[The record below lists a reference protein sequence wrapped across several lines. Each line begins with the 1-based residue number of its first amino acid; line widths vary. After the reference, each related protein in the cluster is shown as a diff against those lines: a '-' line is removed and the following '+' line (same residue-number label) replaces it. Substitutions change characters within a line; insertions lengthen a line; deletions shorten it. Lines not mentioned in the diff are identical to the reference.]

1 MKTKLSYITLGL
13 MVLASILGMTLRPTH
28 KMASENAKIQLEQL
42 IPHNFANWHMED
54 AVAQLVNPQTEAAI
68 NQIYA
73 QTLSRTYVNDKGER
87 IMLSIAYGEDQSDS
101 VGAHLP
107 EGCYGGQ
114 GFTISNI
121 ARTHL
126 STPSSSTAPRSEIPV
141 TRLMAVK
148 GNRIEPITYFLRT
161 GHEVAYPDW
170 DTKLVKMKYA
180 LQGSIPDGL
189 LVRVSNLV
197 ESNDYAESTRA
208 YALQAQFIAEMLKA
222 LSPSYQLQMVGD
234 STKR

>member
-1 MKTKLSYITLGL
+1 MKTKLSYIALGL

-28 KMASENAKIQLEQL
+28 KIASEHAKIQLEQL
-42 IPHNFANWHMED
+42 VPKSFADWRMD
-54 AVAQLVNPQTEAAI
+54 DTVMQLVNPQTAAAI

-73 QTLSRTYVNDKGER
+73 QTLSRNYVNAKGER

-114 GFTISNI
+114 GFVISDI
-121 ARTHL
+121 TRTRL
-126 STPSSSTAPRSEIPV
+126 ATPSKLTAPRSEIPV
-141 TRLMAVK
+141 TKLMAVK
-148 GNRIEPITYFLRT
+148 GNRIEPITYWLRT
-161 GHEVAYPDW
+161 GHEVAYPEW
-170 DTKLVKMKYA
+170 DTKLVKLKYA
-180 LQGSIPDGL
+180 LEGSIPDGL

-197 ESNDYAESTRA
+197 SANDETESTRA
-208 YALQAQFIAEMLKA
+208 YALQEQFITEMLNA
-222 LSPSYQLQMVGD
+222 LPPSYQLQMVGN

>member
-1 MKTKLSYITLGL
+1 MKTKFGYIALCL

-28 KMASENAKIQLEQL
+28 KLASENAKVQLEQM
-42 IPHNFANWHMED
+42 IPKSFADWRLED
-54 AVAQLVNPQTEAAI
+54 NVAQLVNPQTEAAI

-73 QTLSRTYVNDKGER
+73 QTLSRIYANSKGER

-114 GFTISNI
+114 GFTVSDIT
-121 ARTHL
+121 RTKL
-126 STPSSSTAPRSEIPV
+126 AGSANATAPRSEIPV

-148 GNRIEPITYFLRT
+148 GNRIEPITYWLRI
-161 GHEVAYPDW
+161 GHQVVYPDW
-170 DTKLVKMKYA
+170 KTKLVKMKYA

-197 ESNDYAESTRA
+197 RSNDQIDAAQA
-208 YALQAQFIAEMLKA
+208 YVLQAQFVEDMLAA
-222 LSPSYQLQMVGD
+222 LPADNQLQMVGNGAQP
-234 STKR
+234 

>member
-1 MKTKLSYITLGL
+1 MKTTLAYTAFGL
-13 MVLASILGMTLRPTH
+13 MVLASILGMTLRPHH
-28 KMASENAKIQLEQL
+28 KMASENAKIRLEQL
-42 IPHNFANWHMED
+42 VPKNFADWQMED
-54 AVAQLVNPQTEAAI
+54 TVTQLVNPQTEAAI

-73 QTLSRTYVNDKGER
+73 QTLSRTYVNDNGER

-114 GFTISNI
+114 GFTISDI
-121 ARTHL
+121 ARSRL
-126 STPSSSTAPRSEIPV
+126 SATANSAAPRSEIPV

-148 GNRIEPITYFLRT
+148 GNRIEPITYWLRT

-170 DTKLVKMKYA
+170 ETKLVKMKYA

-197 ESNDYAESTRA
+197 QSDDYAESSHA

-222 LSPSYQLQMVGD
+222 LSPSDQSQMVG
-234 STKR
+234 KAI

>member
-1 MKTKLSYITLGL
+1 MKTKLTYIALGL

-28 KMASENAKIQLEQL
+28 KIASENAKIQLEQL
-42 IPHNFANWHMED
+42 IPQHFANWHMED
-54 AVAQLVNPQTEAAI
+54 AVAELVNPQTAAAI
-68 NQIYA
+68 NHIYA
-73 QTLSRTYVNDKGER
+73 QTLSRTYVNDQGER

-121 ARTHL
+121 ARTKL
-126 STPSSSTAPRSEIPV
+126 STPANSIAPRSEIPV
-141 TRLMAVK
+141 TKLMAVK

-161 GHEVAYPDW
+161 GHQVAYPDW
-170 DTKLVKMKYA
+170 DTKLVKMQYA
-180 LQGSIPDGL
+180 LQGSIPDGM

-197 ESNDYAESTRA
+197 ESNDYAQSMRA
-208 YALQAQFIAEMLKA
+208 YELQAQFITSMLKA
-222 LSPSYQLQMVGD
+222 LSPTYQLQLVGN
-234 STKR
+234 SAQR

>member
-1 MKTKLSYITLGL
+1 

-42 IPHNFANWHMED
+42 IPKSFADWRNED
-54 AVAQLVNPQTEAAI
+54 TVTQLVNPQTEAAI
-68 NQIYA
+68 NKIYA
-73 QTLSRTYVNDKGER
+73 QTLSRTYVNGNGER

-114 GFTISNI
+114 GFTISDRE
-121 ARTHL
+121 RTKLTEL
-126 STPSSSTAPRSEIPV
+126 SNSTMRSEIPV

-148 GNRIEPITYFLRT
+148 GNRIEPITYWLRT
-161 GHEVAYPDW
+161 GHEVTYPDW
-170 DTKLVKMKYA
+170 ETKLLKMKYA
-180 LQGSIPDGL
+180 LKGSIPDGL

-234 STKR
+234 TTKR